1 MGRAL
6 PVFVIMA
13 GGKGERLWPLVR
25 AGMPKVCL
33 RADGVHTLLDATLTR
48 LAPLATPRNT
58 LIITTRDQT
67 AMIRHS
73 LPRAFRPSVIVE
85 PEPKNT
91 AGCISMAA
99 AIVAARAT
107 HTVMCVLPADHWIP
121 DAAAFWRSLGAAVEV
136 AAAHPA
142 MAMIGVRPSRVHPGL
157 GHLCVGPRLGRQQ
170 ARLPRDLLGGQG
182 CQVFRLARF
191 IEKPSPKAA
200 QQLMRQRRVFW
211 NAGIF
216 VGQAGTFLSLIRRWL
231 PEHARFLGPLG
242 ERFGRA
248 DFAKQAKTAYRALQ
262 AISFDDGVM
271 AHMREGYVVEGDF
284 VWEDL
289 GSWESWA
296 RIRRLN
302 APSIVVDSRNVQT
315 LSTDGH
321 LVATVGLKDVIVVHT
336 PDATLVCHA
345 RSTQAVRTVT
355 AQLSQDQRM
364 ARYA

>member
-6 PVFVIMA
+6 PAFVIMA

-33 RADGVHTLLDATLTR
+33 RVDGIHTLLGATLAR
-48 LAPLATPRNT
+48 LAPMATPRNT
-58 LIITTRDQT
+58 LIITTRDQA
-67 AMIRHS
+67 AMIRGRLS
-73 LPRAFRPSVIVE
+73 PALRPSVIVE
-85 PEPKNT
+85 PQPKNT

-99 AIVAARAT
+99 AMVAAKAPR
-107 HTVMCVLPADHWIP
+107 TVMCVLPADHWIP
-121 DAAAFWRSLGAAVEV
+121 DTAAFQRSLRAAVEV
-136 AAAHPA
+136 ATAHPA

-157 GHLCVGPRLGRQQ
+157 GHLCVGPRLGRH
-170 ARLPRDLLGGQG
+170 QG

-200 QQLMRQRRVFW
+200 QQLMRRRRVFW
-211 NAGIF
+211 NTGIF
-216 VGQAGTFLSLIRRWL
+216 VGQAGTFLNLIRRWL

-248 DFAKQAKTAYRALQ
+248 DFAKRAKAAYRALQ
-262 AISFDDGVM
+262 AVSFDDGVM
-271 AHMREGYVVEGDF
+271 AHVREGYVVEGDF
-284 VWEDL
+284 MWEDL

-302 APSIVVDSRNVQT
+302 APSIVVDSQNVQA
-315 LSTDGH
+315 LSADGH
-321 LVATVGLKDVIVVHT
+321 LVAAVGLKDVIVVHT

-355 AQLSQDQRM
+355 AQLTQDQRL

>member
-1 MGRAL
+1 MGRRAL
-6 PVFVIMA
+6 AAFVIMA
-13 GGKGERLWPLVR
+13 GGKGERLWPLAR
-25 AGMPKVCL
+25 ACRPKVCL
-33 RADGVHTLLDATLTR
+33 RVDGVHTLLDATLTR
-48 LAPLATPRNT
+48 LAPMATPRNT
-58 LIITTRDQT
+58 LIITTHDQA

-99 AIVAARAT
+99 AIVAARAAR
-107 HTVMCVLPADHWIP
+107 TVMCVLPADHWIP
-121 DAAAFWRSLGAAVEV
+121 DAAAFRRSLGAAVAV
-136 AAAHPA
+136 AAAAPV
-142 MAMIGVRPSRVHPGL
+142 MAMIGVRPSQVHPGL
-157 GHLCVGPRLGRQQ
+157 GHLCVSRRLGRRQE
-170 ARLPRDLLGGQG
+170 

-191 IEKPSPKAA
+191 IEKPSRKTAR
-200 QQLMRQRRVFW
+200 QLMRQRRVFW

-216 VGQAGTFLSLIRRWL
+216 VGQAGTFLTLIRRWL

-271 AHMREGYVVEGDF
+271 AHVREGAVVEGDF

-302 APSIVVDSRNVQT
+302 APSIVVDSRNVRT
-315 LSTDGH
+315 LSADGH
-321 LVATVGLKDVIVVHT
+321 LVAAVGLKDVIVVHT

-355 AQLSQDQRM
+355 AHLSQDQRM
-364 ARYA
+364 VRYA

>member
-1 MGRAL
+1 MSRSHVA
-6 PVFVIMA
+6 FVIMA

-33 RADGVHTLLDATLTR
+33 RVDGVRTLLDATLAR

-58 LIITTRDQT
+58 LIITTRDQAAT
-67 AMIRHS
+67 IRDS

-99 AIVAARAT
+99 AIVAARAAR
-107 HTVMCVLPADHWIP
+107 TVMCVLPADHWIS
-121 DAAAFWRSLGAAVEV
+121 DAAAFQRSLGAAVKV
-136 AAAHPA
+136 VAAHPA
-142 MAMIGVRPSRVHPGL
+142 MAMIGMRPSRVHPGL
-157 GHLCVGPRLGRQQ
+157 GHLCVGRRLGRQ
-170 ARLPRDLLGGQG
+170 RG
-182 CQVFRLARF
+182 CRVFRLARF

-200 QQLMRQRRVFW
+200 RQLMRQRRVFW

-216 VGQAGTFLSLIRRWL
+216 VGQAGTFLNLIRQWL
-231 PEHARFLGPLG
+231 PGHARFLGPLG
-242 ERFGRA
+242 ERFGQA

-271 AHMREGYVVEGDF
+271 AHVREGYVVEGDF

-302 APSIVVDSRNVQT
+302 APSIVVDSRNVQA
-315 LSTDGH
+315 LSAEGH
-321 LVATVGLKDVIVVHT
+321 LVAAVGLKDVIVVHT
-336 PDATLVCHA
+336 PAATLVCHA

-355 AQLSQDQRM
+355 AQLSQDPRL